1 MLSKERLCANKVDFS
16 WQAGVFSHRLR
27 WFANLLTFFTEISA
41 SLWVPRWGQM
51 WNRQSVTGS
60 PWYSANS
67 VSRIIAVRLWTLSA
81 SNLGKGQ
88 WVTYFTE
95 SWQTERDIHRETHHQ
110 FERATE
116 LYEEKPCHIQQTYCA
131 RRSLDWKRQTVL
143 QGIKRYLLLCF
154 LNFFF

>member
-16 WQAGVFSHRLR
+16 WQADVFSHRLH
-27 WFANLLTFFTEISA
+27 WLANLLTFFTEISA

-51 WNRQSVTGS
+51 WNRQSVTVS

-88 WVTYFTE
+88 WVTYLTE
-95 SWQTERDIHRETHHQ
+95 SWQTERDIYRETHHQ
-110 FERATE
+110 FEKSYWAIRGEAISHSAYLFCKKESGLKTTN
-116 LYEEKPCHIQQTYCA
+116 C
-131 RRSLDWKRQTVL
+131 
-143 QGIKRYLLLCF
+143 IKRY
-154 LNFFF
+154 